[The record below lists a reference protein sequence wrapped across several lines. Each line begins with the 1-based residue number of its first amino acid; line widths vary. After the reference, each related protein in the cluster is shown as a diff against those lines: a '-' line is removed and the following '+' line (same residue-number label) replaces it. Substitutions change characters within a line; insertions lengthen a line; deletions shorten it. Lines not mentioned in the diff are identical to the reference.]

1 MQPLTAACKKLF
13 SWSVPSFLFL
23 VATSKVLQLPKPMR
37 YVLQKKK
44 IKRKRGLVSS
54 IMSPS
59 CVMPPKKNKETEP
72 HLLIL
77 EESILGERWCP
88 IYEKSAKF
96 EPNHFEQAMLNI
108 IRQPNINS
116 TVILRADILKE
127 KIVDPNEGE
136 TTFISKLIN
145 SVPEVESKDREKDV
159 VLLHKDLQDVNVR
172 EVNLDGCQL
181 SLKNRCE
188 IVRRMI
194 PRNPFKD
201 FIINQTCLV
210 MKTED
215 NQSVLVVYVPHIS
228 RAEDTPYYL
237 PPVYAVGIL
246 YHNHKVS
253 LHYQPFELDDWRK
266 ERNKI
271 KNMDLSERPVRIA
284 LRLLQTS
291 TKHSGGVKV
300 GYEKRVNHDLVVSKV
315 DFQNRYIT
323 LKSKYSSDLV
333 NSWCESTD
341 PKKHVFE
348 DLAIA
353 AFLIEYWKTKKF
365 NKDEF
370 EFRDLGCGNGLLVHI
385 LMMEGYKG
393 EGIDARAR
401 KSWKVYPQ
409 EVQEKLKEKI
419 IVPSILL
426 KPHPSLAKIA
436 PHIKDNGRQ
445 FAEPMNN
452 QVTYHTAESL
462 LNSSYVCTTE
472 DFPKNTFLIGNHS
485 DELTCWIPLL
495 GHPFMVIPCCSHAL
509 NGNRMRFPPKKVK
522 TALLNQA
529 LASTYGSLVDHVEDI
544 AILNGWRVEK
554 EMLRIPST
562 RNAAVMSCEK
572 VQPFQEEPSE
582 ISQLRV
588 LDIIAMEGGAEGWV
602 ENSLNLMKKAPR
614 SH

>member
-1 MQPLTAACKKLF
+1 
-13 SWSVPSFLFL
+13 
-23 VATSKVLQLPKPMR
+23 MR
-37 YVLQKKK
+37 FVQKKRSTK
-44 IKRKRGLVSS
+44 LIQL
-54 IMSPS
+54 MSPS
-59 CVMPPKKNKETEP
+59 IAMPPKSTKGKEPT
-72 HLLIL
+72 LLING
-77 EESILGERWCP
+77 ESVLGERWCP
-88 IYEKSAKF
+88 IYEKDTNF
-96 EPNHFEQAMLNI
+96 ESSHFEQAMLNI
-108 IRQPNINS
+108 IKQPNINS

-127 KIVDPNEGE
+127 RVFDPNEGE

-145 SVPEVESKDREKDV
+145 TVPDVESKDQGSDV
-159 VLLHKDLQDVNVR
+159 VLLHRDLQDVNIR
-172 EVNLDGCQL
+172 EINLDGCQL
-181 SLKNRCE
+181 YLKNRCE

-201 FIINQTCLV
+201 YIINQTCLV

-215 NQSVLVVYVPHIS
+215 EQNVLVVYVPHIHT
-228 RAEDTPYYL
+228 AEEIPYYL

-253 LHYQPFELDDWRK
+253 LHYLPFELDNWREEK
-266 ERNKI
+266 NKL
-271 KNMDLSERPVRIA
+271 KNMNLSERPIRIA

-291 TKHSGGVKV
+291 TKHSSGVKL

-353 AFLIEYWKTKKF
+353 AFLIEYWKLKKF

-370 EFRDLGCGNGLLVHI
+370 EFRDLGCGNGLLVYI
-385 LMMEGYKG
+385 LMMEGYRG

-401 KSWKVYPQ
+401 KSWKMYPP
-409 EVQEKLKEKI
+409 EVQEKLVEKI

-445 FAEPMNN
+445 FAEPKNN
-452 QVTYHTAESL
+452 QVNYHTAESL
-462 LNSSYVCTTE
+462 LNSPNVCTTE
-472 DFPKNTFLIGNHS
+472 DFSKNTFLIGNHS

-495 GHPFMVIPCCSHAL
+495 EFPFMVIPCCSHAL
-509 NGNRMRFPPKKVK
+509 NGNKMRFPPRKVK
-522 TALLNQA
+522 TALPNQA
-529 LASTYGSLVDHVEDI
+529 STSTYGSLVDHVEDI
-544 AILNGWRVEK
+544 AILNGWQIEK

-572 VQPFQEEPSE
+572 VKPFQGEPQE